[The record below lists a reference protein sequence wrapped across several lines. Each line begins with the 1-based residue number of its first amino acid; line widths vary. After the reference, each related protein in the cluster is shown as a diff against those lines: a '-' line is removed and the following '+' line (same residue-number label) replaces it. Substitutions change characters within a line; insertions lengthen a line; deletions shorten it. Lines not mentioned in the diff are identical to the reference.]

1 MKINRAITKYLV
13 LISDLIDDVEVLL
26 DGEIEEEQTLF
37 WREKAETTLA
47 KILGENH
54 IYVKEFSSIDFSVSF
69 SENLEDLLAE
79 DIYRLA
85 LEDARS
91 YLISL
96 MDELE
101 SEHNSTPGL
110 MDMESL
116 FAEMNRYVS
125 VYVEDTRMR
134 SSLHH
139 RITRLRNGMMS
150 GDISSDEVKNH
161 IKHIGYMDTGLFERI
176 IPLLT
181 WYYMQR
187 MDGNRATNN

>member
-1 MKINRAITKYLV
+1 MRINRAITKYLV
-13 LISDLIDDVEVLL
+13 LINDLVQDVEALL
-26 DGEIEEEQTLF
+26 DDEIEEEATLF

-47 KILGENH
+47 KILGEDH
-54 IYVKEFSSIDFSVSF
+54 IYVREFSSIEFTAQFGNDMEDF
-69 SENLEDLLAE
+69 LAE

-91 YLISL
+91 YLVSL
-96 MDELE
+96 VDELE
-101 SEHNSTPGL
+101 SEHNCTPGL

-125 VYVEDTRMR
+125 VYVEDTYMR
-134 SSLHH
+134 DSLHH

-161 IKHIGYMDTGLFERI
+161 IQHIGYMDTGLFERI

-187 MDGNRATNN
+187 VDGNRATNN